1 MRSIPGSPHTSLGC
15 SELPL
20 HPVTPFPEV
29 VGTRTAHTSLVL
41 RVWLQ
46 IIEEVVGTRVDR
58 NVVLLGQE
66 SEGKKNEDYTCICV
80 ARPNQN
86 TAVSSLDED

>member
-1 MRSIPGSPHTSLGC
+1 M
-15 SELPL
+15 
-20 HPVTPFPEV
+20 

-41 RVWLQ
+41 CVWLQ
-46 IIEEVVGTRVDR
+46 ITEEVVGARVDR

-66 SEGKKNEDYTCICV
+66 SEDKNEDYTCICV

-86 TAVSSLDED
+86 TAVSGLDED